1 MSYRFVRIIVF
12 FDLPVK
18 TSENRRNYSKFRKF
32 LIKNGFI
39 MLQESVYCRM
49 ALNQNMA
56 GSILN
61 NVRSNKPPEGL
72 VQILTVTEKQFS
84 KMEYLTGSYKSDV
97 VDTDERLVII

>member
-97 VDTDERLVII
+97 VDSDERLVII